1 MGGIFGV
8 VTKEN
13 CARLLFYGTDYHS
26 HLGTE
31 NGGLAVFGQDGFSNS
46 IHSIGQAQFKSRFL
60 DDYRKMNGF
69 MGIGAIDD
77 DSPQPLIIRSKFGSF
92 AIVVTGLITN
102 KNELT
107 ATLLDKGDSF
117 NEMTTGGVNSA
128 ELAGKLI
135 CLGDDLVDGIVK
147 MQTLIEGSICALI
160 MTAEGIYAVRDRL
173 GRFPLTLGER
183 IEEGNNS
190 YIVAT
195 EASSF
200 DNLGYASAKYLGPG
214 EVVFMNREG
223 YETLRAPGK
232 ERQVCSF
239 LWIYTG
245 YPSSSYEGIGV
256 EGARERCG
264 RMMAKNDQVAAD
276 LVAGVP
282 DSGVGHA
289 IGYAIE
295 SGLPY
300 RRPLVKYTP
309 GYGRSYTPPS
319 QDIRD
324 LVATMKLSAVKEV
337 IEGNRLIICEDSIV
351 RGTQLKNY
359 TINKL
364 WGGGAR
370 EIHVRAACPPLL
382 FPCIYSSSTRG
393 SAELAARRAICAIEG
408 GQSGNLTPYLDHH
421 SAKYRQMVEVIRK
434 DINVTSLKFMTVKDM
449 IRAIGLPENDLCLYC
464 WQGQSISQLGTEP
477 LHSIRDR
484 APIVFEKQ

>member
-8 VTKEN
+8 VAKEN

-31 NGGLAVFGQDGFSNS
+31 QGGLAIFGPDGFTNS
-46 IHSIGQAQFKSRFL
+46 IHSIGQAQFKSRFV

-77 DSPQPLIIRSKFGSF
+77 DSPQPLIIRSKFGTF
-92 AIVVTGLITN
+92 AIAVTGLVTN
-102 KNELT
+102 KNKLA
-107 ATLLDKGDSF
+107 ATLLAKGNSF

-128 ELAGKLI
+128 ELVGKLI
-135 CLGDDLVDGIVK
+135 CLGDDLVDGIEK
-147 MQTLIEGSICALI
+147 MQSLVEGSLCALI
-160 MTAEGIYAVRDRL
+160 MTADGIYAVRDKL
-173 GRFPLTLGER
+173 GRFPLVLGER
-183 IEEGNNS
+183 IENGNGS

-200 DNLGYASAKYLGPG
+200 DNLGYAPAKYLGPG
-214 EVVFMNREG
+214 EVVFMSREG
-223 YETLRAPGK
+223 YETLRLPGPK
-232 ERQVCSF
+232 RQVCSF

-256 EGARERCG
+256 EVARERCG
-264 RMMAKNDQVAAD
+264 RLMAKNDQVSAD

-337 IEGNRLIICEDSIV
+337 IAGNRMIICEDSIV

-364 WGGGAR
+364 WASNAR

-382 FPCIYSSSTRG
+382 FPCIYSSSTRA
-393 SAELAARRAICAIEG
+393 SAELAARRAIEQIEG
-408 GQSGNLTPYLDHH
+408 GQPSDLRPYLDH
-421 SAKYRQMVEVIRK
+421 SCARYQQMVELIRK
-434 DINVTSLKFMTVKDM
+434 DINVTSLKFMNIKDM
-449 IRAIGLPENDLCLYC
+449 VSAIGLPEGELCLYC
-464 WQGQSISQLGTEP
+464 WQG
-477 LHSIRDR
+477 H
-484 APIVFEKQ
+484 